1 MNPETLA
8 RFFFLKK
15 SLLLRLLFL
24 TPFSLHID
32 TEKGPRFQSDI
43 QRNASPFSPL
53 QNGDVYTTYTRRLND
68 VHATARV
75 IRSTEDITTH
85 F

>member
-1 MNPETLA
+1 MKETLA

-15 SLLLRLLFL
+15 SLLLCLLFL
-24 TPFSLHID
+24 TPFSFNID

-53 QNGDVYTTYTRRLND
+53 QNDDAYATYTRRLND
-68 VHATARV
+68 VHATSRV
-75 IRSTEDITTH
+75 IRSTEDITH

>member
-1 MNPETLA
+1 MKETLA

-15 SLLLRLLFL
+15 SLLRLLFL
-24 TPFSLHID
+24 TPFSFNID

-53 QNGDVYTTYTRRLND
+53 QNDDAYATYTRRLND

-75 IRSTEDITTH
+75 IRSTEDITH

>member
-1 MNPETLA
+1 MKETLA

-24 TPFSLHID
+24 NSFSFNID

-53 QNGDVYTTYTRRLND
+53 QNDDAYATYTRRLND
-68 VHATARV
+68 VHATSRV
-75 IRSTEDITTH
+75 IRSTEDITN

>member
-1 MNPETLA
+1 MKETLA

-24 TPFSLHID
+24 TPFSFNID

-43 QRNASPFSPL
+43 QRNVSFFSSSKRRRIR
-53 QNGDVYTTYTRRLND
+53 DVYTTT
-68 VHATARV
+68 
-75 IRSTEDITTH
+75 
-85 F
+85 

>member
-24 TPFSLHID
+24 TPFSFS
-32 TEKGPRFQSDI
+32 TSTQKKARAFKVTF
-43 QRNASPFSPL
+43 NATRLLFL
-53 QNGDVYTTYTRRLND
+53 LFKTTTYTRR
-68 VHATARV
+68 AR
-75 IRSTEDITTH
+75 R
-85 F
+85 